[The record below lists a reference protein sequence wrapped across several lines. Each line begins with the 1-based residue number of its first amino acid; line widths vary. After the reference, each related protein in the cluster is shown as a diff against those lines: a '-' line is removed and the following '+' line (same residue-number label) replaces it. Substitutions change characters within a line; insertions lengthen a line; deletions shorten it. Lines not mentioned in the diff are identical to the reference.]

1 MKINYQ
7 PYLSLI
13 LSSFLMLSCVAIQ
26 PQLLDI
32 PLIREK
38 KDLKIDGGAS
48 FVKGNIGGNVAY
60 GITDN
65 LAVQLGGSLATLTT
79 GRHDY
84 GQLAVGYY
92 RSIPY
97 NMVFEI
103 YGGAGYGHGFTR
115 NSSKQHYEQY
125 KGNYQKVF
133 SQFNIGAL
141 GEHLEGGIG
150 LKSGFMQSS
159 FFFGDYVS
167 KDNYIQYS
175 GERFRDDYFLL
186 EPTAIIKF
194 GFKNFKFNIKV
205 GGLYMKNLTDDSRG
219 IPYSP
224 FNLGGGISLDF

>member
-1 MKINYQ
+1 MKRIYQ
-7 PYLSLI
+7 SYFTLI
-13 LSSFLMLSCVAIQ
+13 LFPLLTLSCVTIQ

-32 PLIREK
+32 PLIHEK

-48 FVKGNIGGNVAY
+48 IVKGNIGGNVAY
-60 GITDN
+60 GVTDE
-65 LAVQLGGSLATLTT
+65 LAIQLGGNLATLTT

-92 RSIPY
+92 RNIPH

-115 NSSKQHYEQY
+115 NSLQQFDGHY

-141 GEHLEGGIG
+141 GEHLEGGLA

-159 FFFGDYVS
+159 FFFGEYVNRG
-167 KDNYIQYS
+167 NYIQYY
-175 GERFRDDYFLL
+175 GERFRDDYFLF

-205 GGLYMKNLTDDSRG
+205 GGLYMKNLTDKERN

-224 FNLGGGISLDF
+224 LNLGGGISLDF